1 MSQLE
6 PLQVTMAEAAR
17 LLSISRRT
25 LDDWRRDGLIATRKI
40 GRLRF
45 VPMSELRRLTMAPV
59 GNDAR
64 ASAEPVAGGVAGQSE
79 ETIRN
84 IEADQRV
91 IA

>member
-59 GNDAR
+59 GNVER
-64 ASAEPVAGGVAGQSE
+64 ASAEPVAGDVSGQSDGPL
-79 ETIRN
+79 RN
-84 IEADQRV
+84 IAENQRV